1 MYITIKQQE
10 GTLQKLLNKIIWIY
24 LNRAYTQMERSGD
37 LQNGDKVAEFI
48 EDYYTYFVKKQLTFE
63 QNEVIII
70 LTINNKRGH
79 IC

>member
-10 GTLQKLLNKIIWIY
+10 GALQKLLNKIIWIY

-48 EDYYTYFVKKQLTFE
+48 EDYYTYFVKKQLTF
-63 QNEVIII
+63 
-70 LTINNKRGH
+70 G
-79 IC
+79 